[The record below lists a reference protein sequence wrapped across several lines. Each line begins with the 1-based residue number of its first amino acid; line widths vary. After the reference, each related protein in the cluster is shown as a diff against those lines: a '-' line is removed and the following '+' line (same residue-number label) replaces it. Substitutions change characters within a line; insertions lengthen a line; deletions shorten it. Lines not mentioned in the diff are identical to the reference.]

1 MAAAVM
7 MKKQSSFDSS
17 NEYESDI
24 SEFGDTE
31 NVTSWLDDE
40 GT

>member
-1 MAAAVM
+1 MAAAVVI
-7 MKKQSSFDSS
+7 KNQSNFDTS